1 MDWKPASA
9 SVLMVPG
16 KSLAII
22 WRTGQV
28 WQPMGRPRGLASV
41 VKGKEAASA
50 DVAVTAAVD
59 LRKVRRGIA
68 DIRFSFLLRK
78 SLCGARRHRQECLCC
93 YLQLPAGAAVWL
105 HEFIGSRRIRDFQ
118 VPAIPRKFLASL

>member
-1 MDWKPASA
+1 MDWKPASG

-41 VKGKEAASA
+41 VKGKEAARA

-78 SLCGARRHRQECLCC
+78 SLCGARRHRQEGLCC
-93 YLQLPAGAAVWL
+93 YLQLPARAAGLV
-105 HEFIGSRRIRDFQ
+105 HQFFGRPRIWELQ
-118 VPAIPRKFLASL
+118 ASPIPQKL